1 MKMKYRLSKRSKN
14 NLKRV
19 HSDLVA
25 VVKRAIKITDQDF
38 MIICGRRTKKEQ
50 RTLLRLGKSWTMN
63 SRHLTGHAVD
73 FVPYPVDWNDL
84 TKFARVAD
92 AFFKAADELGIKIRW
107 GGDWN
112 ENGSYLDEI
121 RRGSYDG
128 GHIELHRDEYK

>member
-1 MKMKYRLSKRSKN
+1 MSYKFSKRSKKK
-14 NLKRV
+14 LKGV
-19 HSDLVA
+19 HPDLVA
-25 VVKRAIKITDQDF
+25 VAKRAIEITDQDF

-50 RTLLRLGKSWTMN
+50 RTLLRLGKSWTKN

-84 TKFARVAD
+84 NKFAKVAD
-92 AFFKAADELGIKIRW
+92 AFFKAADELGVKIRW

-112 ENGSYLDEI
+112 ESGDYHDEI

-128 GHIELHRDEYK
+128 GHIELHREAYP